1 MSFINN
7 TARQN
12 WNYICVQ
19 LGLYFQIISDILKTK
34 FKNSVYVYK
43 KSGIFYEPLSPP
55 ETPMEAN
62 IKEEIPIKI
71 LSYNV
76 DDFVCHHHRY
86 GKDNQVRATEIINYL
101 ESTEA
106 DIICLQEVWG
116 EIMKQEFTDA
126 FLAKNFYVALP
137 NWRKNYIFGENSGL
151 MMLSRYPIVTQ
162 TFLPFNN
169 SSISLANKGVQ
180 YCHIRVPNSNPKT
193 SITLNIANTHL
204 HSSYK
209 KDMKYLNLQ
218 LDFSNT
224 AKQQLQTI
232 VSECPYESCILTGTF
247 NLGDSAMDDFINNE
261 SKISYFGENRETTY
275 PVDDERVDYMLKIT
289 KLVNFSSNSIELRQN
304 TTASEVSLSDHY
316 PIISEF
322 VLKTVQEV
330 NV

>member
-12 WNYICVQ
+12 WEYFCIQ

-43 KSGIFYEPLSPP
+43 KSGIFYEPSSPP
-55 ETPMEAN
+55 PAPNEATQKET
-62 IKEEIPIKI
+62 IPIKL

-76 DDFVCHHHRY
+76 DDFVCHHHKY
-86 GKDNQVRATEIINYL
+86 GKNSQVRATEIINYL

-106 DIICLQEVWG
+106 DVICLQEVWG
-116 EIMKQEFTDA
+116 ETMKQELTDA

-151 MMLSRYPIVTQ
+151 MMMSKYPIVTQ

-169 SSISLANKGVQ
+169 SSTTLANKGVQ

-193 SITLNIANTHL
+193 SIELNIANTHL
-204 HSSYK
+204 QSSYNFR
-209 KDMKYLNLQ
+209 YTNAF
-218 LDFSNT
+218 DFSNI

-247 NLGDSAMDDFINNE
+247 NLGDIAMDNFINNE

-275 PVDDERVDYMLKIT
+275 PANDERMDYMLKIT
-289 KLVNFSSNSIELRQN
+289 KLANFSSSCIEVRQN
-304 TTASEVSLSDHY
+304 TTASEVALSDHY
-316 PIISEF
+316 PIISEI

-330 NV
+330 SV